1 MTDDIE
7 TLRHT
12 IYYVF
17 GVERRNE
24 AIAALERVAQSL
36 DHYEREYLIL
46 QDRAE
51 SAEAERDALEATLRK
66 AQEVLAELNTSI
78 DNFWNDRR
86 RPRLGNTCIS
96 SVNRVAVAQISS
108 RAALAEIE
116 KVLK

>member
-66 AQEVLAELNTSI
+66 AQEALSLIECVYRKN
-78 DNFWNDRR
+78 
-86 RPRLGNTCIS
+86 C
-96 SVNRVAVAQISS
+96 VAVGEPSTVLDAL
-108 RAALAEIE
+108 RATIAEIE

>member
-1 MTDDIE
+1 MSD
-7 TLRHT
+7 LVKRARH
-12 IYYVF
+12 Y
-17 GVERRNE
+17 
-24 AIAALERVAQSL
+24 IANNA
-36 DHYEREYLIL
+36 
-46 QDRAE
+46 AE
-51 SAEAERDALEATLRK
+51 SGADVLITELADRIEVLEAALRK